1 MRALD
6 EPPPAPDGAQAVSG
20 RQAPFGHRMPE
31 ALRRQNAG
39 IVQPRVSNRRPAM
52 YRGQTQRPPANSVS
66 GCGSSAAARLDAL
79 CGQPPALT
87 SVHSFSTYTQ
97 LSTDPESHG
106 VTRSRGLRARK
117 TTVDSPTAST
127 N

>member
-39 IVQPRVSNRRPAM
+39 IVQPRVSFLRFNGGLDGTWTRDLWIDRARRP
-52 YRGQTQRPPANSVS
+52 
-66 GCGSSAAARLDAL
+66 RLHRVAE
-79 CGQPPALT
+79 
-87 SVHSFSTYTQ
+87 V
-97 LSTDPESHG
+97 
-106 VTRSRGLRARK
+106 V
-117 TTVDSPTAST
+117 
-127 N
+127 

>member
-39 IVQPRVSNRRPAM
+39 IVQPRVMPEALRRQNAGIVQP
-52 YRGQTQRPPANSVS
+52 RVS
-66 GCGSSAAARLDAL
+66 FLRFNGGLD
-79 CGQPPALT
+79 GT
-87 SVHSFSTYTQ
+87 
-97 LSTDPESHG
+97 
-106 VTRSRGLRARK
+106 
-117 TTVDSPTAST
+117 
-127 N
+127 